1 MKAPPG
7 FAEYVAARG
16 PALVRTAYLLTGDHH
31 AAEDLVQTVLAKA
44 VLRWRS
50 IETSPD
56 AYVRR
61 ALYHQNV
68 STWRRFRLGREET
81 RAELPDRPGEHD
93 DDAVERRMLLRD
105 ALARLSPRQRAV
117 LVLRFYEDRTEV
129 ETAALLG
136 IGVGTVK
143 SQTRRALT
151 RLRALAPELAE
162 LVAASSD
169 PGGPG
174 PDERK
179 VEP

>member
-7 FAEYVAARG
+7 FAEYVTARG

-31 AAEDLVQTVLAKA
+31 AAEDLVQIVLAKA

-50 IETSPD
+50 IEGSPD

-68 STWRRFRLGREET
+68 STWRRFRRSREEA
-81 RAELPDRPGEHD
+81 RAELPDGAAVYD
-93 DDAVERRMLLRD
+93 ADAVERRVLLRD
-105 ALARLSPRQRAV
+105 ALVRLAPQQRAV
-117 LVLRFYEDRTEV
+117 LVLRFYEDRTEA

-136 IGVGTVK
+136 IRVGTVK

-162 LVAASSD
+162 LVTTA
-169 PGGPG
+169 PK
-174 PDERK
+174 EQR
-179 VEP
+179 

>member
-7 FAEYVAARG
+7 FAEYVTARG

-50 IETSPD
+50 IEGSPD

-68 STWRRFRLGREET
+68 STWRRFRRGREEA
-81 RAELPDRPGEHD
+81 RAELPDRAGAHD
-93 DDAVERRMLLRD
+93 ADAVERRMLLRD
-105 ALARLSPRQRAV
+105 ALARLAPQQRAV
-117 LVLRFYEDRTEV
+117 LVLRFYEDRTEA

-151 RLRALAPELAE
+151 RLRTLAPELAD
-162 LVAASSD
+162 LVTAAQED
-169 PGGPG
+169 P
-174 PDERK
+174 R
-179 VEP
+179 